1 MEPHLAIKLI
11 IALVFIVFFALM
23 LKGTKRPASRDGG
36 ADQ

>member
-23 LKGTKRPASRDGG
+23 LKGTKRPAGKDDR